1 LLHKK
6 DKIDT
11 EIAKAMEEKKR
22 SKTYVRLSGVVVRV

>member
-22 SKTYVRLSGVVVRV
+22 SKTYVSGVVVRV

>member
-11 EIAKAMEEKKR
+11 EIAKAMEEKK
-22 SKTYVRLSGVVVRV
+22 KEAKHMLVV